1 MIAIEYTV
9 MFYEVLMD
17 CSYKLTESEV
27 VSSMQLHGRGSNKAL
42 VALVIVGVAL
52 VSVCVLTEFKVSDF
66 N

>member
-1 MIAIEYTV
+1 